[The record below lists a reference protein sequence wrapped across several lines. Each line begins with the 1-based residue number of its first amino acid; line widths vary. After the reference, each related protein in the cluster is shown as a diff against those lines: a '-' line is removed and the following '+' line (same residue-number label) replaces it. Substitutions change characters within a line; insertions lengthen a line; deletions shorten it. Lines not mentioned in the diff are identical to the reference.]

1 MYCYYIKGDSPSN
14 SSIMLLFKKIEVS
27 MLSES
32 PSIINI
38 EYFIIIQLS
47 LYIPKG
53 FHKISS
59 IISDDKCDL
68 VLQIEFI

>member
-1 MYCYYIKGDSPSN
+1 MYYYYNIKGDSPSN

-38 EYFIIIQLS
+38 EYFIII
-47 LYIPKG
+47 
-53 FHKISS
+53 H
-59 IISDDKCDL
+59 
-68 VLQIEFI
+68 